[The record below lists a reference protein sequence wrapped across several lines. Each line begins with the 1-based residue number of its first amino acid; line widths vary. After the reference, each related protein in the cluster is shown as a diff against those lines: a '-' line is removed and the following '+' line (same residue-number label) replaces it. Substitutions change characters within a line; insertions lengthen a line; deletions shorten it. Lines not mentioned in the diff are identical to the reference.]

1 MTLDLQNVGRCISN
15 QWIVRHLS
23 FQIGNDACLALVGPS
38 GCGKSTTLRLIAG
51 LDPVSE
57 GLIAISGQDVT
68 QLSPAERSIGMVF
81 QSYALL
87 PHLTVFENLELGLKI
102 RKVQPRDR
110 SIKIQTILDLVQLSD
125 RASHRPAQLSGGQR
139 QRVALARAL
148 LRDPESSL
156 LDEPMSNLD
165 AQLREDIRPELRRL
179 VLEQQ
184 KPTIYVTHDQHEAMA
199 MAQKIA
205 VLNQGHIEQIDT
217 PYNLYT
223 NPSTLFVA
231 RFIGRPQINSLRPHQ
246 GRVRTIRPEH
256 VRFSSSGLRCKLQS
270 REWLGNSQ
278 LLFLDSEE
286 GIVRMLTHPD
296 ASIPDSGWISWDSSD
311 ELHFDATSGA
321 RLVSKSEPT
330 VS

>member
-1 MTLDLQNVGRCISN
+1 MTLNLQNVGRCIGN

-23 FQIGNDACLALVGPS
+23 FQIGNDECLALVGPS

-51 LDPVSE
+51 LDPVNE
-57 GLIAISGQDVT
+57 GSIAIGGHDVT
-68 QLSPAERSIGMVF
+68 QLTPAERSIGMVF

-102 RKVQPRDR
+102 RNVQSKDR
-110 SIKIQTILDLVQLSD
+110 TIKIQRVLDLVKLSD

-148 LRDPESSL
+148 IRDPEIYL

-199 MAQKIA
+199 MANKIA
-205 VLNQGHIEQIDT
+205 IINHGQILQLDT
-217 PYNLYT
+217 PINLYN
-223 NPSTLFVA
+223 NPNSIFVA
-231 RFIGRPQINSLRPHQ
+231 QFLGRPQINCLKPRDHQ
-246 GRVRTIRPEH
+246 VQAIRPEDLK
-256 VRFSSSGLRCKLQS
+256 FGESGLPCRLIA

-278 LLFLDSEE
+278 LLYLDSAE
-286 GIVRMLTHPD
+286 GELRMSVAPSFECPERLFVRWDHQKVFYFDSDTGKR
-296 ASIPDSGWISWDSSD
+296 IPQEQD
-311 ELHFDATSGA
+311 
-321 RLVSKSEPT
+321 
-330 VS
+330 